1 MVRKTEQER
10 RAEIIA
16 ATIKEVAKA
25 GSLNVTISQIAKSA
39 GMSAGLTFH
48 YFKDKDSLFLAAMRD
63 LLRRHG
69 EDFRKELD
77 ETKSPR
83 ERFEAIVHASFSS
96 PNFTREA
103 IYAWLIFYTLALSS
117 SDARRLLYVYQRRL
131 HSNLVFEFRSLIG
144 DRAPDV
150 ARRIAGLIDGL
161 YLRYALDENVQ
172 DGREAVVHILRAF
185 DAECREIQE
194 NEDSSAVGV
203 DPSPMDPISKPQ
215 E

>member
-1 MVRKTEQER
+1 
-10 RAEIIA
+10 
-16 ATIKEVAKA
+16 
-25 GSLNVTISQIAKSA
+25 
-39 GMSAGLTFH
+39 
-48 YFKDKDSLFLAAMRD
+48 
-63 LLRRHG
+63 
-69 EDFRKELD
+69 
-77 ETKSPR
+77 
-83 ERFEAIVHASFSS
+83 
-96 PNFTREA
+96 
-103 IYAWLIFYTLALSS
+103 
-117 SDARRLLYVYQRRL
+117 VYQRRL

-144 DRAPDV
+144 ERAPDV